1 MERTKHGEVRH
12 ENENRPTSEAHHDK
26 ESSNEI
32 YFDIESE
39 YYVFVGAKGRTHI
52 FTADGEH
59 HTSFRTTQSNRI
71 ERNLSGKWVL
81 IEKANLPKR
90 LK

>member
-1 MERTKHGEVRH
+1 MERTKHGEERH
-12 ENENRPTSEAHHDK
+12 KDENRPTSEANNDK
-26 ESSNEI
+26 ETSNEI

-71 ERNLSGKWVL
+71 ERNLSGKWEL
-81 IEKANLPKR
+81 IERIQLPET

>member
-1 MERTKHGEVRH
+1 MERTKHGNERH
-12 ENENRPTSEAHHDK
+12 EDENRPTSEAHKDK

-39 YYVFVGAKGRTHI
+39 YYVFVGEKGRTHI

-71 ERNLSGKWVL
+71 ERNLLGKWER
-81 IEKANLPKR
+81 IEETDLPEA